1 MLISETCECYHIWQK
16 GFASV
21 IKLRLLQ
28 GGDYPELSGWANL
41 NYMKSRDLSLTTGR
55 RETAGEIT
63 EMHNLFVS
71 GPMHTSY

>member
-28 GGDYPELSGWANL
+28 GGDYPELSGWAL
-41 NYMKSRDLSLTTGR
+41 
-55 RETAGEIT
+55 
-63 EMHNLFVS
+63 
-71 GPMHTSY
+71 